1 VREREDVGV
10 SAAKREEGGR
20 KKDTELQQNRGGERE
35 RGEWH
40 LMPLIEGRG
49 KILEIFF
56 VETQAA
62 LDVLHLTSFLICR
75 FAKQS

>member
-1 VREREDVGV
+1 VQRKE
-10 SAAKREEGGR
+10 KREAER
-20 KKDTELQQNRGGERE
+20 KIQSYSKIEAARE

-49 KILEIFF
+49 KILGIFF

-62 LDVLHLTSFLICR
+62 LDVLHLTSSLICQ